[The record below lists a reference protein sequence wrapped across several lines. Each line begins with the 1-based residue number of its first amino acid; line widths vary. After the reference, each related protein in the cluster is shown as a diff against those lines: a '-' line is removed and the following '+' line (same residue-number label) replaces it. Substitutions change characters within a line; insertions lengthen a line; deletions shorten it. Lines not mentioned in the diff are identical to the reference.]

1 STDILSS
8 PNAWMPST
16 AQKVLCSTLALK
28 LCTLIRTTQW
38 TTVKSL
44 MTPVL
49 KKQLQSRS
57 MMREKK
63 EQRRRKRWLLTS
75 KIEMSH
81 PLMQSIAAVDT
92 TVGREEFQI
101 EKLVFATFCAP

>member
-1 STDILSS
+1 
-8 PNAWMPST
+8 MPST

-44 MTPVL
+44 MIPVL

-63 EQRRRKRWLLTS
+63 EQRRIKRLLLTS
-75 KIEMSH
+75 KTVMSH
-81 PLMQSIAAVDT
+81 YLIKSIAAVDT
-92 TVGREEFQI
+92 TVGREESQI
-101 EKLVFATFCAP
+101 EKLVFATLSATK